1 MRGSGSGC
9 FPLVKHTEII
19 FTFPCPS
26 DKKGLQRFPGV
37 LNFFRRFIKGASGLL
52 HPLTEALRCK
62 PMTLIRNLEMNL
74 SFAAAKSVLANVPTL
89 VHPDDASARIS
100 LSVDASGSHVG
111 AVLQQEVD
119 GSWAPLA
126 FYSKKLSARKPD
138 TPPLTVSF
146 SQLTPPFPFHVRR

>member
-1 MRGSGSGC
+1 MRVSGSGC
-9 FPLVKHTEII
+9 FPLVRHTEII
-19 FTFPCPS
+19 STFLCPS

-62 PMTLIRNLEMNL
+62 PLTLIWNLEMNQ

-89 VHPDDASARIS
+89 VHHDASARIS
-100 LSVDASGSHVG
+100 LSVDAFGSHVG

-126 FYSKKLSARKPD
+126 F
-138 TPPLTVSF
+138 
-146 SQLTPPFPFHVRR
+146 